1 MRRHPNKVCTGQS
14 PPSAVVVCQ
23 CLDLCKWFPV
33 HSSAL
38 SVLCFLCLPL
48 FLFPS
53 IVPWLCEATISCD
66 VVEPLEFMPYIY
78 MCAVH
83 LYNCLISG
91 GDMLDMCSN
100 QTRTW
105 TPLFEGMQLFAY
117 LATPTFPNTP
127 ALSQHCSCHITGKC
141 VHATRSFVSHLDTFE
156 SMQLLTYLA
165 KPTYTSSLGGYC
177 CHITGKCVHATRI
190 LVSRCSLLTWPH
202 PPSPN
207 TPPMVGTACVT
218 FIREVCAHHECPC
231 FSPGHQFLSL
241 RVHSPRLTWH
251 HTHFSKQLVLG
262 QRGSGGW
269 VRGLCLMLHCHHP
282 TSLCL

>member
-1 MRRHPNKVCTGQS
+1 
-14 PPSAVVVCQ
+14 
-23 CLDLCKWFPV
+23 
-33 HSSAL
+33 
-38 SVLCFLCLPL
+38 
-48 FLFPS
+48 
-53 IVPWLCEATISCD
+53 
-66 VVEPLEFMPYIY
+66 

-141 VHATRSFVSHLDTFE
+141 VHATRTFVSHLDTFFE

-165 KPTYTSSLGGYC
+165 TPTYTSSLGGYC
-177 CHITGKCVHATRI
+177 FCHITGKCVHATRI

-207 TPPMVGTACVT
+207 TPPLGGHCLCH
-218 FIREVCAHHECPC
+218 IYQGSVC
-231 FSPGHQFLSL
+231 SS
-241 RVHSPRLTWH
+241 
-251 HTHFSKQLVLG
+251 
-262 QRGSGGW
+262 
-269 VRGLCLMLHCHHP
+269 
-282 TSLCL
+282 